1 MTMKEKSTIYYLVW
15 GNVVG
20 RREKKDGHYEN
31 FLFKSGRWVEDEG
44 HVIMDHLMGF
54 DPSEPEDSPYRI
66 GNGSV
71 LFEMEEISEGTAVSL
86 INQQILQILKE
97 EWKNKFK
104 AKKEEWDKNP
114 GWPAKLVE
122 TWFTL
127 NGENYTITPEDI
139 GLTSDGWDQGF
150 MESIQGEIEKDLES
164 YGATDVYN
172 LGFLD

>member
-31 FLFKSGRWVEDEG
+31 FLFKSGRWVEDED

-104 AKKEEWDKNP
+104 AKKGEWDKNP

-127 NGENYTITPEDI
+127 NGEKYTIKPEDI